1 MIILTQLSLSLS
13 ELLGIAGVLGM
24 MLAVWIDA
32 RIRISGIE
40 IKLKALSG
48 IVENHS
54 ADNQKDF
61 MSCTLE
67 MKEQAS
73 ETRAEVKSLGERIHE
88 LHILVEHN
96 INYPRKDTKK

>member
-73 ETRAEVKSLGERIHE
+73 ETRAEVKALGERIHE
-88 LHILVEHN
+88 LHILVEQN